1 MDTKT
6 IRQKAEALLRDEYSE
21 KELASEKDLPK
32 ILHEL
37 RVHQVELE
45 IQNEELRRI
54 QVELQ
59 ATQSKYFDLF
69 NLAPVSYFSFDE
81 HGKIVELNLTATQ
94 LLQRERKYLIGWP
107 ILPHLTPE
115 SSAVFFEHLDTVF
128 RTRTRQQCEL
138 VFHQTVNS
146 EKRELFVRVDS
157 VAVKEGDQWLCRAT
171 MTDISQ
177 QKKEERA
184 RQESEAHYRQI
195 FENSGDAI
203 LLTEPDGSINA
214 ANPAACRML
223 GRTEADLRR
232 LGRPGVVD
240 LTDPRLPAALAE
252 RERTGRFYGELN
264 MQRADGSVFPTE
276 LTSVFFSRQDGHSST
291 VIIARDIS
299 ERKEIEAALRE
310 SKEHLEM
317 VLEAADLGAWNRDL
331 ETNEMTVNQRWASQ
345 VGYNPAD
352 IPHKYDFWEQAI
364 HPEDKPAVMTALN
377 AHLDGQADHYQAEY
391 RHRTKA
397 DGWKWLRSEGKVIR
411 RDAQGQPVRIA
422 GIHQNITPQWVQR
435 TIGRIL
441 EMELSLEQALSHIL
455 ETLCW
460 LDGIDSGSVYLPN
473 PVSGEMELIVHR
485 GVSPEFVAQVARYG
499 PDTPQV
505 KLVRSG
511 QVLYVDAEHVHTLTN
526 ERDRQE
532 RLQSMALLPV
542 MHQGE
547 LLAVLV
553 LSSHVHTTISA
564 RIRPT
569 LEMLQQ
575 QIGFVLARLQ
585 TEAKLRT
592 SEERYR
598 VASQNSLN
606 AFSVLRSVRNE
617 VDQIVDF
624 EFVEAN
630 PQAEVV
636 NGLPREELLGRR
648 LGEMH
653 PVIRT
658 GGFLKKYVKVVE
670 TGEPLA
676 EGNSVVRRDG
686 TQFWFYQQA
695 VRVGDGLAI
704 SSHDITDRKK
714 AEAEVH
720 KSNSQ
725 LRAVNAQLE
734 QALDVAAHLT
744 AKAEAANLA
753 KSEFLA
759 NMSHEI
765 RTPMNAI
772 IGMTDL
778 TLETELTPE
787 QREYLLDVQSSAEA
801 LLRLL
806 NDILDLSKIEAG
818 KLDLEE
824 IPFDAR
830 RKTEEVRMMLSQQA
844 ADKGLNLRLQ
854 VGPVIE
860 PAVYGDPL
868 RLRQVL
874 VNLVG
879 NAIKFT
885 QAGEVVISMEPVR
898 QTAESTELRW
908 SVSDT
913 GVGIPADK
921 LETIFGSFEQADGSV
936 TRQYGGTG
944 LGLTISKELVE
955 MMGGQLTVTS
965 KVGKGSTFSF
975 SLKLK
980 RQPETGQDLLPVPA
994 QSDRSALAPVRE
1006 QRVLLVEDN
1015 PVNQKLA
1022 LALLN
1027 RLGAE
1032 VTLAENGQEALECLE
1047 QSSFDLIFMDIQMP
1061 VMDGLTATS
1070 RIKAEPAWQHIPI
1083 VAMTAHAMQ
1092 GDRERF
1098 LAAGMDDY
1106 LTKPV
1111 RKADVRQILAQYSS
1125 MPGSSEMARPETRS
1139 GSDTGADAAVLNMA
1153 EARSRLEL
1161 DEESYLEFLRF
1172 FLADVERKVAVL
1184 GQAIAE
1190 AAEEVV
1196 LYTAHNLKGAAASIG
1211 MDRIRNVAGQLERM
1225 DIQEEP
1231 VKAQATWHQLK
1242 AELRAVQDYLAKTY
1256 PDLSSG

>member
-1 MDTKT
+1 MDAKT

-59 ATQSKYFDLF
+59 STQSKYFDLF

-171 MTDISQ
+171 MIDISQ

-223 GRTEADLRR
+223 GRTKADLRR

-276 LTSVFFSRQDGHSST
+276 LTSVIFSRQDGHSST

-299 ERKEIEAALRE
+299 KRKEIEAALRE

-331 ETNEMTVNQRWASQ
+331 KTNEMTVNRRWNEQ
-345 VGYNPAD
+345 VGYSLEE

-364 HPEDKPAVMTALN
+364 HPEDKPAVMTALD
-377 AHLDGQADHYQAEY
+377 AHLNGQTDFYQAEY

-397 DGWKWLRSEGKVIR
+397 GEWKWLRSVGKVIR
-411 RDAQGQPVRIA
+411 RDAQGQPLRIA

-435 TIGRIL
+435 IVGRIL
-441 EMELSLEQALSHIL
+441 EMEVDLEQALSHIL

-460 LDGIDSGSVYLPN
+460 LDGIDSGGVYLPN

-485 GVSPEFVAQVARYG
+485 GLPPEFVAQVARYG

-505 KLVRSG
+505 KLIRSG
-511 QVLYVDAEHVHTLTN
+511 QVLYVDAEQVNTLTN
-526 ERDRQE
+526 GQGKQE
-532 RLQSMALLPV
+532 RLQSAALLPV

-547 LLAVLV
+547 LLTVLV
-553 LSSHVHTTISA
+553 LSSHVYPTISA
-564 RIRPT
+564 RIRPV
-569 LEMLQQ
+569 LEMLSVEV
-575 QIGFVLARLQ
+575 GFVLARMK
-585 TEAKLRT
+585 TDAKLRV
-592 SEERYR
+592 SKERFK
-598 VASQNSLN
+598 SLFKNIPDALFIAN
-606 AFSVLRSVRNE
+606 AETGL
-617 VDQIVDF
+617 IVDANDAATRLLAKPKPEIVGMHF
-624 EFVEAN
+624 TQLHPPEIESGVREAFRMQTINSETSDVWVPTESLVQRSDGQRIPVEITSGLI
-630 PQAEVV
+630 EVHSQ
-636 NGLPREELLGRR
+636 RLL
-648 LGEMH
+648 
-653 PVIRT
+653 
-658 GGFLKKYVKVVE
+658 
-670 TGEPLA
+670 
-676 EGNSVVRRDG
+676 
-686 TQFWFYQQA
+686 
-695 VRVGDGLAI
+695 VGVFRN
-704 SSHDITDRKK
+704 ITDRKK

-778 TLETELTPE
+778 A
-787 QREYLLDVQSSAEA
+787 RFVQNRS
-801 LLRLL
+801 R
-806 NDILDLSKIEAG
+806 
-818 KLDLEE
+818 
-824 IPFDAR
+824 
-830 RKTEEVRMMLSQQA
+830 
-844 ADKGLNLRLQ
+844 
-854 VGPVIE
+854 
-860 PAVYGDPL
+860 
-868 RLRQVL
+868 
-874 VNLVG
+874 
-879 NAIKFT
+879 
-885 QAGEVVISMEPVR
+885 QAGPGR
-898 QTAESTELRW
+898 
-908 SVSDT
+908 DT
-913 GVGIPADK
+913 V
-921 LETIFGSFEQADGSV
+921 
-936 TRQYGGTG
+936 
-944 LGLTISKELVE
+944 
-955 MMGGQLTVTS
+955 
-965 KVGKGSTFSF
+965 
-975 SLKLK
+975 
-980 RQPETGQDLLPVPA
+980 
-994 QSDRSALAPVRE
+994 
-1006 QRVLLVEDN
+1006 
-1015 PVNQKLA
+1015 
-1022 LALLN
+1022 
-1027 RLGAE
+1027 
-1032 VTLAENGQEALECLE
+1032 
-1047 QSSFDLIFMDIQMP
+1047 
-1061 VMDGLTATS
+1061 
-1070 RIKAEPAWQHIPI
+1070 
-1083 VAMTAHAMQ
+1083 
-1092 GDRERF
+1092 
-1098 LAAGMDDY
+1098 
-1106 LTKPV
+1106 
-1111 RKADVRQILAQYSS
+1111 
-1125 MPGSSEMARPETRS
+1125 
-1139 GSDTGADAAVLNMA
+1139 
-1153 EARSRLEL
+1153 
-1161 DEESYLEFLRF
+1161 
-1172 FLADVERKVAVL
+1172 
-1184 GQAIAE
+1184 
-1190 AAEEVV
+1190 
-1196 LYTAHNLKGAAASIG
+1196 
-1211 MDRIRNVAGQLERM
+1211 
-1225 DIQEEP
+1225 
-1231 VKAQATWHQLK
+1231 
-1242 AELRAVQDYLAKTY
+1242 
-1256 PDLSSG
+1256 